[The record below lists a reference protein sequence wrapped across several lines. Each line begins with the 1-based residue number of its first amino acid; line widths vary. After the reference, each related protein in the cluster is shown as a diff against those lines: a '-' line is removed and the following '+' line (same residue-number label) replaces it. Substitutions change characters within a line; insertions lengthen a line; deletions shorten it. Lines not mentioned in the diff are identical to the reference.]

1 MKRYFRTIQS
11 VTDSRWGNFQYAEA
25 PAAQKTDRVLQSSK
39 LEDCIYRDLS
49 EDDEI
54 MESIQQE
61 AAPKLDSFPALSRDI
76 FQSFYSLFPKRND
89 TEKLTAEAQKFNA
102 KLLDHVTEDADYPAI
117 KSICE
122 GRELPAYEAA
132 SEFTAKIGAQL
143 DKLLPEFGGRNG
155 TLRTLEKLQAARNQA
170 QQKLTEL
177 LAQMRDSALNPTLEQ
192 AVIDAANQAESK
204 TQQAEAVAK
213 MVDTTARQNKA
224 AISESV
230 SAAVDAATEKA
241 KEVQTILGAWGDDAG
256 TMEKNTVNTELLQK
270 VRQNPALLEISK
282 HLGRFREIF
291 AHGKRN
297 GYAYGRGETYALELG
312 NDLSRAIG
320 SEFAMLASPQTLPL
334 FAKKYQ
340 QRRLKQYR
348 RREPV
353 HKGMGDI
360 ICCLDESGSTRGD
373 AAAWGKAVSLTL
385 LDIATENRRKFAL
398 IHFAGSSECKVD
410 VFLPGQYSMQDKLN
424 AAETF
429 LGGGTDFKRP
439 LGEAIQLMDTGFENA
454 DIVFLTDGLCEL
466 PEDYLETLRKEQ
478 AARKF
483 TVTGI
488 LLDVGNP
495 GMAFSLTPFCQ
506 KIYRTSEL
514 AGDEIVR
521 GLVTQRV

>member
-1 MKRYFRTIQS
+1 MKKYFRTLQS
-11 VTDSRWGNFQYAEA
+11 VLDSRWGSFQHAGTPAE
-25 PAAQKTDRVLQSSK
+25 QKTDRVLQSTK

-49 EDDEI
+49 EDDDI
-54 MESIQQE
+54 MASVQQE
-61 AAPKLDSFPALSRDI
+61 TAPKLHSFPALSRDI
-76 FQSFYSLFPKRND
+76 FQSFYSLFPKRTD
-89 TEKLTAEAQKFNA
+89 ADRLTAEAQKFNA

-132 SEFTAKIGAQL
+132 SEFTARIGAQL
-143 DKLLPEFGGRNG
+143 DDLLSELGGKDG
-155 TLRTLEKLQAARNQA
+155 ALHTLETLQSAQEQA
-170 QQKLTEL
+170 QKTLFDL
-177 LAQMRDSALNPTLEQ
+177 LSQMQTSGANPTLEN
-192 AVIDAANQAESK
+192 AVVDAATLAESK

-230 SAAVDAATEKA
+230 TVAVGAAAEKA
-241 KEVQTILGAWGDDAG
+241 KEVQTILGAWGEDAG
-256 TMEKNTVNTELLQK
+256 TMEKNAVNTELLQK
-270 VRQNPALLEISK
+270 VRHSPALLDISK

-291 AHGKRN
+291 AQGRRN

-312 NDLSRAIG
+312 NNLSRAIG

-334 FAKKYQ
+334 FVKKYQ

-373 AAAWGKAVSLTL
+373 AAAWGKAVALTL
-385 LDIATENRRKFAL
+385 LDIAAENRRKFAL

-410 VFLPGQYSMQDKLN
+410 VFLPGQYSMQDKMN

-429 LGGGTDFKRP
+429 LDGGTNFKRP
-439 LGEAIQLMDTGFENA
+439 LDEAIQLMDTGFENA

-466 PEDYLETLRKEQ
+466 PKDYLAKLHKEQ
-478 AARKF
+478 SARKF

-488 LLDVGNP
+488 LLDAGNP

-521 GLVTQRV
+521 GLVAQRM

>member
-11 VTDSRWGNFQYAEA
+11 VLDSRWGNFQYAEA
-25 PAAQKTDRVLQSSK
+25 PTAQKTDRVLQSSK

-49 EDDEI
+49 SDDEN
-54 MESIQQE
+54 METIQQE
-61 AAPKLDSFPALSRDI
+61 AAPKLHSFPALSRDI

-89 TEKLTAEAQKFNA
+89 PDRLTAEAQKFNA
-102 KLLDHVTEDADYPAI
+102 KLLDHVNEDADYPTI

-143 DKLLPEFGGRNG
+143 DDLLSELGGEDG
-155 TLRTLEKLQAARNQA
+155 TLKTLEKLQAARNQA

-177 LAQMRDSALNPTLEQ
+177 LEQMRDSVQNPTLEQ
-192 AVIDAANQAESK
+192 AVINAANQAESK

-213 MVDTTARQNKA
+213 MVDVTATQNKA
-224 AISESV
+224 VIRQSV
-230 SAAVDAATEKA
+230 SAAIGAAAERAT
-241 KEVQTILGAWGDDAG
+241 EVQTILGAWSDDAG
-256 TMEKNTVNTELLQK
+256 KMEKNAVNTELLQK
-270 VRQNPALLEISK
+270 VRQKPTLLEISK

-291 AHGKRN
+291 AQGKCN

-320 SEFAMLASPQTLPL
+320 SEYAMLASPQTVPL
-334 FAKKYQ
+334 FVKKYQ

-348 RREPV
+348 RRESV

-373 AAAWGKAVSLTL
+373 AAAWGKAVALTL
-385 LDIATENRRKFAL
+385 LDIAAENRRKFAL

-410 VFLPGQYSMQDKLN
+410 VFLPGQYSMQDKMN

-429 LGGGTDFKRP
+429 LGGGTNFKQP
-439 LGEAIQLMDTGFENA
+439 LDEAIQLMDTGFENA

-466 PEDYLETLRKEQ
+466 PEDYLDKLHKEQ

-488 LLDVGNP
+488 LLDTGSP
-495 GMAFSLTPFCQ
+495 GMEFSLTPFCQ

-521 GLVTQRV
+521 RMICKS

>member
-11 VTDSRWGNFQYAEA
+11 VLDSRWGNFQYAGT

-49 EDDEI
+49 RDDENL
-54 MESIQQE
+54 ESIQQK
-61 AAPKLDSFPALSRDI
+61 AVPKLHSFPALSRDV
-76 FQSFYSLFPKRND
+76 FQSFYSLFPKRNAPD
-89 TEKLTAEAQKFNA
+89 RLTAEAQKFNA
-102 KLLDHVTEDADYPAI
+102 KLLDHVTEDADYPTI

-143 DKLLPEFGGRNG
+143 DDLLPELGGKNG
-155 TLRTLEKLQAARNQA
+155 ALKTLEKLQAARNEA

-177 LAQMRDSALNPTLEQ
+177 WEQMRDSVQNPTLEQ

-224 AISESV
+224 AISECV
-230 SAAVDAATEKA
+230 SAAVSAAAEKA
-241 KEVQTILGAWGDDAG
+241 KEVQIILGAWSDDTG
-256 TMEKNTVNTELLQK
+256 KMEKNAVNTELLQK

-291 AHGKRN
+291 AQGKRN

-334 FAKKYQ
+334 FVKKYQ

-348 RREPV
+348 RREPI

-373 AAAWGKAVSLTL
+373 AAAWGKAVAMTL
-385 LDIATENRRKFAL
+385 LDIAAENRRKFAL
-398 IHFAGSSECKVD
+398 IHFADSSSCKVD
-410 VFLPGQYSMQDKLN
+410 IFLPGQYSVQDKIN
-424 AAETF
+424 AAETVVLLSKGEIDSKKVRVEF
-429 LGGGTDFKRP
+429 SLEDMDMSGFQKGATYEQIKAYVLEHTGLKVSSLYISQIKRKC
-439 LGEAIQLMDTGFENA
+439 G
-454 DIVFLTDGLCEL
+454 
-466 PEDYLETLRKEQ
+466 
-478 AARKF
+478 
-483 TVTGI
+483 
-488 LLDVGNP
+488 LDVGQNYNLSKKEDAKVP
-495 GMAFSLTPFCQ
+495 KCPPEKEAAIRDALKYFQM
-506 KIYRTSEL
+506 I
-514 AGDEIVR
+514 
-521 GLVTQRV
+521 

>member
-1 MKRYFRTIQS
+1 MKKYFRTIQN
-11 VTDSRWGNFQYAEA
+11 VMDSRWGNFQYAGM

-49 EDDEI
+49 RDDENLKA
-54 MESIQQE
+54 IQQE
-61 AAPKLDSFPALSRDI
+61 ATPKLHSFSALSRDI
-76 FQSFYSLFPKRND
+76 FQSFYSLFPKRTD
-89 TEKLTAEAQKFNA
+89 ADKLTAEAQKFNA
-102 KLLDHVTEDADYPAI
+102 KLLDHVIEDTDYPTI

-132 SEFTAKIGAQL
+132 SEFTARIGAQL
-143 DKLLPEFGGRNG
+143 DELLSEFGGRNS
-155 TLRTLEKLQAARNQA
+155 TLKTLEKLQVARNQA
-170 QQKLTEL
+170 QQKLAEL
-177 LAQMRDSALNPTLEQ
+177 LEQMRDSAQNPTLEQ

-230 SAAVDAATEKA
+230 SAAVGAAAEKA

-256 TMEKNTVNTELLQK
+256 TMEKNAVNTELLQK
-270 VRQNPALLEISK
+270 VRQNPTLLEVSK

-291 AHGKRN
+291 AQGKRN

-334 FAKKYQ
+334 FVQKYQ

-373 AAAWGKAVSLTL
+373 AAAWGKAVALTL
-385 LDIATENRRKFAL
+385 LDIAAENRREFAL

-410 VFLPGQYSMQDKLN
+410 FFLPGQYSMQDKMN

-429 LGGGTDFKRP
+429 LDGGTNFKRP
-439 LGEAIQLMDTGFENA
+439 LDEAIQLMDAGFENA

-488 LLDVGNP
+488 LLDAGSP
-495 GMAFSLTPFCQ
+495 GMDFSLTPFCQ

-521 GLVTQRV
+521 SMVSQRV